1 MLNPLARHARRGAAT
16 GPGSWPLISGGA
28 PQTPAAVGIP
38 ALRMSARAARSV
50 AIANLFGRITGLVRD
65 ILFAAVFGAGAVAD
79 AFNAAFRVPQI
90 LRELFAEGSLQ
101 NVVVPAFADA
111 NERQGAEAAWR
122 LANAVLGVLMLA
134 LGIATAVFFFGAEWW
149 VRIVAEDFSQDP
161 AKFAL
166 TVTLTRWMAPLLAGL
181 SLSAFAGG
189 LLNVRG
195 QFFLPALAQCVMN
208 VAVIVACLLAGPDA
222 HLLDRSLVPIKASI
236 EAATGLPPVV
246 LVAAAT
252 SLSGFVQVS
261 LCVPALYRLGFRFG
275 PNLAGHPALKRLLG
289 FFAMAFVGIVTVQF
303 NLLVESQWAASFGDG
318 VLTWLLGS
326 FRLVQL
332 PLALVAGTLATAMLP
347 EFAAHISRSDRG
359 AAGDALAQNLRTHAF
374 LVLPCAAGLAVLAEP
389 IVRLVY
395 ERGEFDAVA
404 TRGTA
409 GMLQMYALA
418 VFGIC
423 FHRLVVP
430 AFYAMGQPRFPTLLS
445 VGAMAAK
452 IPVVLVLTRG
462 FGMGAEAL
470 PLSHAVTVSAEC
482 VGLAVGLRTFLA
494 GRGLLSFHIKGL
506 VATVV
511 LAVVAWAL
519 RDRVHVLV
527 AIAGAGFAYLLVARS
542 IGAWA
547 LPSMRRD
554 PIPPFV
560 EKGTRE
566 LLVAVG
572 KGEVLVDGALLRWG
586 TRTFRAVTLENALVF
601 TEDQSIGDGLAAH
614 ITVPEATALVLLIE
628 PRPQPRLVGL
638 EFAGQRWH
646 SNPAKVLHGGGVR
659 VPVEL
664 KP

>member
-1 MLNPLARHARRGAAT
+1 
-16 GPGSWPLISGGA
+16 
-28 PQTPAAVGIP
+28 
-38 ALRMSARAARSV
+38 MSARAARSV
-50 AIANLFGRITGLVRD
+50 AIANVLGRITGLARD

-101 NVVVPAFADA
+101 NVIVPAFADA
-111 NERQGAEAAWR
+111 NERQGNEAAWR

-134 LGIATAVFFFGAEWW
+134 LGIATAVFFFGAEIW
-149 VRIVAEDFSQDP
+149 VRVVAEDFGRDP

-166 TVTLTRWMAPLLAGL
+166 TVALTRWMSPLLAGL

-195 QFFLPALAQCVMN
+195 QFFLPALAQSVMN
-208 VAVIVACLLAGPDA
+208 LAVIAACLLAGPDA
-222 HLLDRSLVPIKASI
+222 HLLDRSLVPIKAAV

-252 SLSGFVQVS
+252 SLSGFVQVAVCIPS
-261 LCVPALYRLGFRFG
+261 LYRVGFRFR
-275 PNLAGHPALKRLLG
+275 PNLSGHPALRRLLG
-289 FFAMAFVGIVTVQF
+289 FFAMAFIGIVTVQF

-347 EFAAHISRSDRG
+347 EFSAQISRSERG
-359 AAGDALAQNLRTHAF
+359 AAADTLAQSLRTHAF

-404 TRGTA
+404 TRGTS

-418 VFGIC
+418 AFGIC

-430 AFYAMGQPRFPTLLS
+430 AFYALGQPRFPTILS

-452 IPVVLVLTRG
+452 IPVVLLFTRG
-462 FGMGAEAL
+462 LGMGAEAL
-470 PLSHAVTVSAEC
+470 PLSHAVTVTAEC
-482 VGLAVGLRTFLA
+482 VGLAFGLRALLA
-494 GRGLLSFHIKGL
+494 GHGLLGFHLRGL
-506 VATVV
+506 VATGV
-511 LAVVAWAL
+511 LAIVAWYL
-519 RDRVHVLV
+519 RDSVHVLV
-527 AIAGAGFAYLLVARS
+527 AITVSGIAYLGVARAL
-542 IGAWA
+542 GAWS
-547 LPSMRRD
+547 LPAMRRD

-560 EKGTRE
+560 EKETRE
-566 LLVAVG
+566 LLNALRT
-572 KGEVLVDGALLRWG
+572 GEVLVDGAVLRWG
-586 TRTFRAVTLENALVF
+586 TRSFRAVCVDDALVF
-601 TEDQSIGDGLAAH
+601 TEEETGGDGIAAH
-614 ITVPEATALVLLIE
+614 IAVPEAKALVLLIE
-628 PRPQPRLVGL
+628 PRPRPRLVGL
-638 EFAGQRWH
+638 EFGGQRWH
-646 SNPAKVLHGGGVR
+646 ANPAKVLHGGGVR

-664 KP
+664 KPS